1 MNPPLEE
8 WMNLQEEYNLKRV
21 EMGARH
27 KGQLDKFWLQFLQV
41 KCSQPSAMSLEL
53 VKQTGQTCVSLSE
66 LILAGEFPIEL
77 MICEAEDLKVVKS
90 WNFDEA
96 ASCWISDK
104 GGLCG
109 TICSYRPVGVDS
121 AFKHPKRWLPKAAC
135 RTMLPKTHIPRSCLP
150 SSIFG
155 IWTPSKFKYDEL
167 IKLIPS
173 GATPLTHILQLGS
186 SLFWD
191 SFRQKKELTICCQQT
206 HKTLQLNE
214 KLLWSWLSWKC
225 LIWLS
230 ELL

>member
-1 MNPPLEE
+1 MFTT
-8 WMNLQEEYNLKRV
+8 KRHV
-21 EMGARH
+21 FRN
-27 KGQLDKFWLQFLQV
+27 
-41 KCSQPSAMSLEL
+41 
-53 VKQTGQTCVSLSE
+53 GQTNRSNLCLTFWAHS
-66 LILAGEFPIEL
+66 AGEFPIEL

-90 WNFDEA
+90 WKFDEA

-121 AFKHPKRWLPKAAC
+121 AFKHPKRWLPKAAY